1 MNQDEETGGEI
12 NDLVLEVQKNEEE
25 LEDGI
30 HLALITR
37 RLIKTQVTENDVDD
51 QRDNLFHM
59 RCFVKG
65 TACSLVIDSGS
76 CTNVVSTMLI
86 KRLQIPTQDH
96 PKHYKLQWLNNSGTI
111 KVVSQALI
119 SFTLGKY
126 KDEVLCDVLPMQA
139 GDILLGRPWQ
149 FERRVMYDGYLKRYS
164 FVKDGRKSTLVPLS
178 STKVFTDQLK
188 SEERKKK
195 FEEKELKEKL

>member
-51 QRDNLFHM
+51 QRDNLFHT
-59 RCFVKG
+59 RCFVK
-65 TACSLVIDSGS
+65 AISCSLALDSGS

-86 KRLQIPTQDH
+86 KRL
-96 PKHYKLQWLNNSGTI
+96 K
-111 KVVSQALI
+111 
-119 SFTLGKY
+119 F
-126 KDEVLCDVLPMQA
+126 
-139 GDILLGRPWQ
+139 
-149 FERRVMYDGYLKRYS
+149 
-164 FVKDGRKSTLVPLS
+164 
-178 STKVFTDQLK
+178 QLK
-188 SEERKKK
+188 IILNLTSSNGSMIVEQ
-195 FEEKELKEKL
+195 

>member
-1 MNQDEETGGEI
+1 MNQDEENGREI
-12 NDLVLEVQKNEEE
+12 NDLVEEVQKNEEE

-37 RLIKTQVTENDVDD
+37 RLVKTQVTENDVDY
-51 QRDNLFHM
+51 QRDNLFHT

-76 CTNVVSTMLI
+76 FTNVLSTMLI

-96 PKHYKLQWLNNSGTI
+96 PKPYKLQWLNDSGTM

-126 KDEVLCDVLPMQA
+126 KDEVICDVLPMQA
-139 GDILLGRPWQ
+139 GDILLGQPCQPWQ
-149 FERRVMYDGYLKRYS
+149 FDRRIMYDGYLNRYS
-164 FVKDGRKSTLVPLS
+164 FVKDGRKTTLVPLS
-178 STKVFTDQLK
+178 STMYL
-188 SEERKKK
+188 
-195 FEEKELKEKL
+195 LIN